1 MLKAKPMT
9 STSIDQPVAVVTG
22 AARGI
27 GHAIAEWFLA
37 RRYRVALM
45 DYEAEILQQ
54 AAEKLSS
61 QGAVMPLHCD
71 VSDANSVAAAVGQID
86 AKWGRVDALVN
97 NAGIAIFKPLLET
110 SFDEW
115 RSVLATNL
123 DGVFCARRPV
133 RRS

>member
-71 VSDANSVAAAVGQID
+71 VSDADSVAGAIGQID

-97 NAGIAIFKPLLET
+97 NAGIAIF
-110 SFDEW
+110 
-115 RSVLATNL
+115 
-123 DGVFCARRPV
+123 
-133 RRS
+133 

>member
-9 STSIDQPVAVVTG
+9 STSIDQPVTVVTG

-71 VSDANSVAAAVGQID
+71 VSDADSVAGAIGQID
-86 AKWGRVDALVN
+86 AKWGA
-97 NAGIAIFKPLLET
+97 
-110 SFDEW
+110 
-115 RSVLATNL
+115 
-123 DGVFCARRPV
+123 C
-133 RRS
+133 